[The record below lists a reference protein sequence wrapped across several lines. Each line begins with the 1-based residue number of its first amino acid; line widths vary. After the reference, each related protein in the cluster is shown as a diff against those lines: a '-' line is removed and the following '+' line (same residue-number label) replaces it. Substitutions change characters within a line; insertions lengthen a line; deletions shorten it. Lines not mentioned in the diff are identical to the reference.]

1 MKNDKDRYWDCLDQA
16 MEASHG
22 GRTDEALA
30 WLEEALRA
38 QPGGAEAH
46 NGRGEILWDEGRIE
60 EALFEFDR
68 AIETDRK
75 FTAAHMNRA
84 ELLIEEVGEFES
96 ALRQCDGLLAGRDE
110 MPRLDRVLQAEIHYL
125 KSKALFYLDDLE
137 GAAFLVRRASHSIG
151 DQPVYFA
158 FEGQILFE
166 LGRYD
171 EARRV
176 LERAVAMDP
185 DAPHSIYHLALVV
198 ERLGDATE
206 PQPLFER
213 AHSLDP
219 AHYPLPAEMS
229 DEVFDGSVQE
239 ALENLPRS
247 IREYIDPVQVLIED
261 WPSRDLVLG
270 EKVSPQILGLFI
282 GTPRTGTSA
291 WHQPDD
297 IDRVIIFKKN
307 LEKVCRTAEDLI
319 DQVQI
324 TVRHEVG
331 HYLGLDEDDMERLG
345 LA

>member
-1 MKNDKDRYWDCLDQA
+1 M
-16 MEASHG
+16 
-22 GRTDEALA
+22 
-30 WLEEALRA
+30 
-38 QPGGAEAH
+38 
-46 NGRGEILWDEGRIE
+46 IE
-60 EALFEFDR
+60 EALAAAFAHHR
-68 AIETDRK
+68 ANRFAE
-75 FTAAHMNRA
+75 AAVIYQEILHVQPGHA
-84 ELLIEEVGEFES
+84 D
-96 ALRQCDGLLAGRDE
+96 ALHLFG
-110 MPRLDRVLQAEIHYL
+110 VLQAQSGRFEDAVAL
-125 KSKALFYLDDLE
+125 LQKAVRQSPRR
-137 GAAFLVRRASHSIG
+137 AAFSSDLGNALS
-151 DQPVYFA
+151 A
-158 FEGQILFE
+158 

-198 ERLGDATE
+198 ERLGDAKE
-206 PQPLFER
+206 AQPLFER

-261 WPSRDLVLG
+261 WPSRELVLG

-307 LEKVCRTAEDLI
+307 LEKICRTAEDLI